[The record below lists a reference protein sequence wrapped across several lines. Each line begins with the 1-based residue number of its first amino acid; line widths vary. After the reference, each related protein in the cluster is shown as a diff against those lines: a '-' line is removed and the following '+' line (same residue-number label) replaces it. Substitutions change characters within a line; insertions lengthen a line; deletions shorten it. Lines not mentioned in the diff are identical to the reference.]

1 MNATLRAA
9 AVAHLTEVSDRAARA
24 EDADAARQ
32 AVVMARAAGLT
43 VAEIAR
49 TMGVSRQWLYARWPD
64 EVALVPEL
72 LEGLDVSGPGHYL
85 AAVGFAAAVGS
96 RWPDAVTWWDGTA
109 LGVAVPVP
117 WDTVLDW
124 ISDEWAPSPVVS
136 PWNADTGLRPS
147 GLEQR
152 ALDWVDAAAALNVDG
167 TVAYPVLCGTGGTW
181 RRREISTTRLMAL
194 DQLGDIRPTLV
205 GAAEPVAIECPWFL
219 AGASWW
225 RFVLAV
231 HGAAQLSSRRL
242 TVAGGHAWQTTPV
255 VTEDDAIA
263 DWWAPLWHTPAPWR
277 EVRRMLTDPLV
288 PAGGQEM
295 LLALASGRL
304 DVAAAARWT
313 VCADGARVHRWVP
326 QGVISILRR
335 GT

>member
-1 MNATLRAA
+1 MNAILRAA
-9 AVAHLTEVSDRAARA
+9 ARARLTKVSDRAARA

-85 AAVGFAAAVGS
+85 AAVGLAAAVGS

-136 PWNADTGLRPS
+136 PWNANTGLRPS
-147 GLEQR
+147 ELEQR
-152 ALDWVDAAAALNVDG
+152 AIE
-167 TVAYPVLCGTGGTW
+167 
-181 RRREISTTRLMAL
+181 RRAE
-194 DQLGDIRPTLV
+194 LGDIRPTLV
-205 GAAEPVAIECPWFL
+205 GAAEPVDIECPLFS
-219 AGASWW
+219 AGVSWW

-231 HGAAQLSSRRL
+231 HGAAQFSSRRL

-255 VTEDDAIA
+255 VTEDDALA

-288 PAGGQEM
+288 PASGQEM
-295 LLALASGRL
+295 LRALASGRL